1 MNVIGP
7 QIRDAR
13 LARDPQWSLEELS
26 QQLVQTT
33 GLELTA
39 STLSKIETG
48 VRSVYDFEVQAFAR
62 VLAVPLTS
70 LFEVEVSGESQ
81 SGGHGGA
88 VPDPP
93 G

>member
-1 MNVIGP
+1 MNVVGP

-26 QQLVQTT
+26 QQLSQTT

-48 VRSVYDFEVQAFAR
+48 VRSVYDFEVQAFAQ
-62 VLAVPLTS
+62 VLGLSIAS
-70 LFEVEVSGESQ
+70 LFTGGSGDTSDLEQAS
-81 SGGHGGA
+81 
-88 VPDPP
+88 PP
-93 G
+93 